1 MNTLVKNHLHSKAK
15 INGISCDWEGLQQ
28 LISSF
33 AKSKESYLQ
42 KTADFLTQW
51 LARQES
57 LYDSFSNAYRSFP
70 SVASRG

>member
-15 INGISCDWEGLQQ
+15 INGIPCDWEGLEQ

-42 KTADFLTQW
+42 KT
-51 LARQES
+51 
-57 LYDSFSNAYRSFP
+57 P
-70 SVASRG
+70 